1 MNGELSHYI
10 LFIRQHL
17 IEQEFELGDVIGSGT
32 FATVFKLTSKKR
44 KLKNLAIKI
53 QQEGSNAIEDE
64 FYESMFYEAEIHKYL
79 SFEGFKNG
87 KKFVPD
93 FLGHWL
99 YEVANITFS
108 LTVMEQC
115 ESTVH
120 QAFRGASQE
129 RKQELIKGMFDCLEL
144 VRKARVTHFDAKP
157 NNFLVKKN
165 EVLICDFGLAQHYV
179 DGRSTSKLDYVF
191 RTSNSFLEYYDTAYL
206 QFYLR
211 RHWNAKNIDALDK
224 KLYFS
229 YRKRFQEKDS
239 W

>member
-1 MNGELSHYI
+1 MNGELTHYI
-10 LFIRQHL
+10 SILRQHL
-17 IEQEFELGDVIGSGT
+17 LEQEFELGDVIGSGT

-53 QQEGSNAIEDE
+53 QKEGSSAIEDE
-64 FYESMFYEAEIHKYL
+64 FDESMFYEAEIHKYL

-99 YEVANITFS
+99 YKVANITFS
-108 LTVMEQC
+108 LTVMERC

-129 RKQELIKGMFDCLEL
+129 RKQQLIKGMFDCLEL
-144 VRKARVTHFDAKP
+144 VRKAKVTHFDAKP
-157 NNFLVKKN
+157 NNFLVKKD
-165 EVLICDFGLAQHYV
+165 EILLCDFGLAQRYV
-179 DGRSTSKLDYVF
+179 NGRSTSRFDYSF
-191 RTSNSFLEYYDTAYL
+191 RTSKIFLEHYDIAYL
-206 QFYLR
+206 QYYLR
-211 RHWNAKNIDALDK
+211 RSWNAKNINALDK
-224 KLYFS
+224 RLYFS
-229 YRKRFQEKDS
+229 YRKQFHEKDS